1 MPLRLLKVLAALV
14 VAFFGIV
21 VAIWYAT
28 SDGPASPPGPSAAGA
43 PDTTARATT
52 SPVVDLGTAP
62 LGGIPGQQYVIVKD
76 LPAPAPS
83 PGSWEAVPIFASR
96 RRQIALDLEG
106 LQPRLGECYSPSV
119 SSRGGSVVETRDA
132 APLRD
137 EAATTL
143 LLELEV
149 TGDRVLIVDAPV
161 ESRGLATNGT
171 LSCAQAVLRGAT
183 VPSPGLPDGK
193 HRLRYAL
200 AP

>member
-1 MPLRLLKVLAALV
+1 MGTRLVKVLAALV
-14 VAFFGIV
+14 VAFLGIV
-21 VAIWYAT
+21 AAIWLAT
-28 SDGPASPPGPSAAGA
+28 SDGPASPPGPSAAGPA
-43 PDTTARATT
+43 DTTARGTA
-52 SPVVDLGTAP
+52 SPGVDLGTAP

-76 LPAPAPS
+76 PPAPPPA
-83 PGSWEAVPIFASR
+83 PGSWEAVPILASR
-96 RRQIALDLEG
+96 RRAIALDLED
-106 LQPRLGECYSPSV
+106 LQPRLGDCFSPSA
-119 SSRGGSVVETRDA
+119 SSRSGSVIETRDA

-137 EAATTL
+137 DVTTTL

-149 TGDRVLIVDAPV
+149 AGDRVFIVDAPV

-193 HRLRYAL
+193 HRLRFAL